1 MADKIGENLEQFLI
15 TGFWAFGLQNKIP
28 GLEPLG

>member
-15 TGFWAFGLQNKIP
+15 TVLWTFGLQNKIP
-28 GLEPLG
+28 DLEPVG